1 MHRSR
6 LISLRRAASA
16 LALSLAALAAT
27 PASAERYAV
36 LVGVTKYPNL
46 APKNWLVGPA
56 NDAALMREF
65 LVGEAGFERSHIT
78 VLADD
83 APDAQGSPT
92 HATIRSTLK
101 AVADKVGKDDFVYLH
116 FGGHGFQQPALDPA
130 SETDGKDEIFLPADT
145 KLPGDDKRL
154 PNAYIDDEV
163 KADLDAIRAKG
174 AFVWVV
180 FDACHSST
188 ATRAAFGGDEAERKI
203 DWEDLGVEAPTYAG
217 EGSRAI
223 GGRENALS
231 AEETSA
237 EGAARGGLVA
247 FYAAQTVETT
257 PEMPLPAGVDGAPR
271 QGLFSYTIARELAA
285 NPNVTYRQLGEAVLQ
300 AYSGL
305 NRTKPTPMF
314 EGDLDKQV
322 FNNADQERVLQWKV
336 DAASGKP
343 VIPAGALHR
352 VAPGAKLAILARP
365 GDKDEDALGF
375 VAAASVTNFS
385 STLAELAGDDPDA
398 ARAMKLADIPKDAF
412 ARLAETPVDFT
423 LSVARADGR
432 THPAEAAALNA
443 RVEKLA
449 ADGEAPVNI
458 RLVDA
463 SAAADIRLA
472 VMSEKDI
479 DAKASGDRPL
489 AWFLPPSGE
498 VSLQPGL
505 RPASLD
511 LTAPTAA
518 DGADALRDT
527 MVKIYRAT
535 NLSRLSTANDFKDNE
550 VLVSFS
556 LKPAS
561 GGESPIAGGDV
572 PLARPDDII
581 HVEAINNSGK
591 AVDINVL
598 YIGSDN
604 SIGQMYQERLQ
615 NGAKVSEDILQ
626 FTADSFGIERMV
638 VVLNEAAAGS
648 NVEDLSFL
656 EQTGTRQATRGGA
669 TGLSA
674 LLEDIGGGVATR
686 GAMKIGQAKARRGAV
701 LIVPVET
708 RPAG

>member
-1 MHRSR
+1 MQSTRNR
-6 LISLRRAASA
+6 TLRRAASV
-16 LALSLAALAAT
+16 LALTLGVAAAT
-27 PASAERYAV
+27 PAAAERYAV

-56 NDAALMREF
+56 NDAALMRDF
-65 LVGEAGFERSHIT
+65 LVGEAGFDRGNIT

-92 HATIRSTLK
+92 HDAIRTTLK
-101 AVADKVGKDDFVYLH
+101 AVAEKAGKDDFVYLH

-130 SETDGKDEIFLPADT
+130 SETDGKDEIFLPADV

-163 KADLDAIRAKG
+163 KADLDAIRATG

-203 DWEDLGVEAPTYAG
+203 DWEDLGVEAPKYAE

-237 EGAARGGLVA
+237 EGAGKGGLVA

-257 PEMPLPAGVDGAPR
+257 PEMPLPPGVEGAPR

-352 VAPGAKLAILARP
+352 IAPGAKLAILARP

-375 VAAASVTNFS
+375 VAAATVTNFS
-385 STLAELAGDDPDA
+385 STLTELAASDPDA
-398 ARAMKLADIPKDAF
+398 GKAIRLADVPKDAF

-423 LSVARADGR
+423 LSVARADDGA
-432 THPAEAAALNA
+432 HPAEAAALNA

-449 ADGEAPVNI
+449 ADGEAPINI
-458 RLVDA
+458 RVVDSA
-463 SAAADIRLA
+463 AAADIRLA
-472 VMSEKDI
+472 VLSERDI
-479 DAKASGDRPL
+479 DETAAGDRPL

-498 VSLQPGL
+498 V
-505 RPASLD
+505 
-511 LTAPTAA
+511 
-518 DGADALRDT
+518 
-527 MVKIYRAT
+527 
-535 NLSRLSTANDFKDNE
+535 
-550 VLVSFS
+550 
-556 LKPAS
+556 
-561 GGESPIAGGDV
+561 
-572 PLARPDDII
+572 
-581 HVEAINNSGK
+581 
-591 AVDINVL
+591 
-598 YIGSDN
+598 
-604 SIGQMYQERLQ
+604 
-615 NGAKVSEDILQ
+615 
-626 FTADSFGIERMV
+626 
-638 VVLNEAAAGS
+638 
-648 NVEDLSFL
+648 
-656 EQTGTRQATRGGA
+656 
-669 TGLSA
+669 
-674 LLEDIGGGVATR
+674 
-686 GAMKIGQAKARRGAV
+686 
-701 LIVPVET
+701 
-708 RPAG
+708 